1 VDQSEMQQRRIDQ
14 AFLAQKRNPGNHPDD
29 VGGQERH
36 GADQEQPDRQQ
47 RIAHV
52 EHQEIGHEEAEQLMK
67 SLSKASPKLVE
78 ELIPKVLPLATE
90 RKIKILIETVGTE
103 VVGRERRADFCSRRP
118 GCLAGV
124 RGFELV
130 NVWPI
135 I

>member
-1 VDQSEMQQRRIDQ
+1 LHHPQTGKTDLSLELAGLKAAELPIRQ
-14 AFLAQKRNPGNHPDD
+14 A
-29 VGGQERH
+29 V
-36 GADQEQPDRQQ
+36 
-47 RIAHV
+47 
-52 EHQEIGHEEAEQLMK
+52 
-67 SLSKASPKLVE
+67 
-78 ELIPKVLPLATE
+78 
-90 RKIKILIETVGTE
+90 KIEFLIETVGTE